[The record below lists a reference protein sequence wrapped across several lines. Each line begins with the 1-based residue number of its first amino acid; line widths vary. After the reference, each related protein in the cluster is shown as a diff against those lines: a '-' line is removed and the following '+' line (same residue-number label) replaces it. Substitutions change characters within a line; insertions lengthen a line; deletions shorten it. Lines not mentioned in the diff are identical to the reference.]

1 MSEYGLWCYVVSLPS
16 CSPGSIKPICSRLTS
31 LLPLMVSVRAS
42 RCLVPTLRRRESP
55 TCLVFPLP
63 FSLHF
68 NSAHLAYLT
77 VLRFHDSPLNW
88 MDIKRTQSGAPAWT
102 IHYAGLTTNPT
113 ILTST
118 CAAYTGGVSSKAR
131 SPASKPISDHASEG
145 RDNEEGRGK
154 GTGKGKGKGTDGEV
168 LNSKEERGL
177 WPTGYQK
184 LVCATMKCVPN
195 FPTPLPSTPISNC
208 IESG

>member
-1 MSEYGLWCYVVSLPS
+1 MP
-16 CSPGSIKPICSRLTS
+16 
-31 LLPLMVSVRAS
+31 
-42 RCLVPTLRRRESP
+42 
-55 TCLVFPLP
+55 
-63 FSLHF
+63 
-68 NSAHLAYLT
+68 
-77 VLRFHDSPLNW
+77 
-88 MDIKRTQSGAPAWT
+88 
-102 IHYAGLTTNPT
+102 
-113 ILTST
+113 
-118 CAAYTGGVSSKAR
+118 SKAANKGKGKAAAVM
-131 SPASKPISDHASEG
+131 PVKPGPG
-145 RDNEEGRGK
+145 RGRALGK